1 MTNSQKEI
9 DGMEINKNGL
19 KTILVPM
26 DFSKNSY
33 QALQTAID
41 IAKQQNAKIYQLI
54 IGERIKTVAGIEA
67 IQGQMGRF
75 NDAGFIEII
84 PVIGKGDPYEETM
97 KLQAEKKIDLTIIA
111 SYDGTGISHLR
122 ERRIINKIVKNSKC
136 SVLVVGN

>member
-1 MTNSQKEI
+1 MTNSQKKI

-41 IAKQQNAKIYQLI
+41 IAKQQSAKIYQLI
-54 IGERIKTVAGIEA
+54 IGERRQTAAGIEA
-67 IQGQMGRF
+67 IQEQMGRF

-84 PVIGKGDPYEETM
+84 PVIGKGDPYEEIM
-97 KLQAEKKIDLTIIA
+97 KLQAEKKIDLTVIA
-111 SYDGTGISHLR
+111 SYGGTGISHLR
-122 ERRIINKIVKNSKC
+122 ERRIMNKVIENSKC